1 MYKASR
7 PHSGNRRRWLPWFLA
22 LSTATI
28 LPEASFANPMND
40 VIEHIERS
48 TGENPTATIIWL
60 HGLGADG
67 HDFEPIVPELD
78 LPADTP
84 VRFIFPHAPKQP
96 VTINGGMVMRAWY
109 DLTGTEFARREDA
122 AGVMRSAQLIE
133 KLIQRE
139 IERGIPSTRIFL
151 AGFSQGGAIAL
162 QTGLRY
168 PQPLAGILA
177 LSTYLPL
184 ADRLSSEAH
193 ASNRAV
199 PIFMAHGLYD
209 PVVPFALGDHS
220 FQVLQ
225 ENGYNI
231 EWHSYP
237 MPHSVHPDEIRDIGA
252 WLRLRLAATN
262 TNN

>member
-1 MYKASR
+1 MYKES
-7 PHSGNRRRWLPWFLA
+7 HSNNKYRRRWLPWFLA

-28 LPEASFANPMND
+28 LLETGFANPMND
-40 VIEHIERS
+40 VIEHIERG
-48 TGENPTATIIWL
+48 TGENPNATIIWL

-109 DLTGTEFARREDA
+109 DLTGTEFARGEDA
-122 AGVMRSAQLIE
+122 TGVMRSAQLVE
-133 KLIQRE
+133 QLIARE

-162 QTGLRY
+162 HTGVRY

-184 ADRLSSEAH
+184 ADRLTTEAQE
-193 ASNRAV
+193 ANRTV

-220 FQVLQ
+220 FQILQ

-237 MPHSVHPDEIRDIGA
+237 MPHSVNPDEIRDIGA
-252 WLRLRLAATN
+252 WLRQRLAATN
-262 TNN
+262 QD